1 MYLVVGYCTKRVSF
15 GKRKEPHAVCRCSIT
30 VYNEQPSES
39 RKMLHAVLLLHP
51 IARKM
56 KAAGGLGSFYV
67 LGRKAM
73 AVFDPSVM
81 TWTTLAKPPD
91 HGMNAAAAVYDSKI
105 YVSGGYASSEKRL
118 GRHSQKTP
126 LVPKRS
132 IRPEQGV
139 TQSIP
144 RRKII
149 HLVPPTLSLPS
160 HAPHPPLL

>member
-1 MYLVVGYCTKRVSF
+1 
-15 GKRKEPHAVCRCSIT
+15 
-30 VYNEQPSES
+30 
-39 RKMLHAVLLLHP
+39 
-51 IARKM
+51 M

-132 IRPEQGV
+132 IRPEQRV

-144 RRKII
+144 GRKII
-149 HLVPPTLSLPS
+149 HLLPPTLSLPS

>member
-1 MYLVVGYCTKRVSF
+1 
-15 GKRKEPHAVCRCSIT
+15 
-30 VYNEQPSES
+30 
-39 RKMLHAVLLLHP
+39 MLHAVLLLHP

-91 HGMNAAAAVYDSKI
+91 HGMNAAATVYDSKI

-132 IRPEQGV
+132 IRPEHGV
-139 TQSIP
+139 TQSLPCFSPLESIHCKCSFDSQIFEP
-144 RRKII
+144 HRRPDVC
-149 HLVPPTLSLPS
+149 HLDSCTCRVGKKRRPFLGVPKEPEG
-160 HAPHPPLL
+160 PPEQRYRI